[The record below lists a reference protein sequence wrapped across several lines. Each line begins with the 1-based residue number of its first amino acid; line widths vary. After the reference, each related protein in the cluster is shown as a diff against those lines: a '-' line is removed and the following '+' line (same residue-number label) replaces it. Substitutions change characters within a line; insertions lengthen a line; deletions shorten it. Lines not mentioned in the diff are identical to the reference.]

1 MISEKETYDWGEDF
15 DDATFKSCFARSV
28 AVNSQYKQFKT
39 SDPRQLQTADN
50 NDSSQETFKRLTTRP
65 LIPVNEPI
73 MEEVKLRKNSQVSNG
88 NDIRRLSCS
97 SIASSRRTSICSSR
111 ISEIPVEN
119 IVQQSK
125 VNTLQWQLKEV
136 EKSREMYKAVMKQV
150 VTFLERAHRSL
161 ELLGNRLNA
170 KPTVPRSKSEHQI
183 VAGDNGV
190 DTLSNTDDF
199 TMFRDFT
206 WRRPKK
212 QELPP
217 DEIPPE
223 KLSQEAFRLLRTA
236 QSLLN
241 TQEPKLASVDDAP
254 DDLEFL
260 AQLAKEFP
268 QIPEVKPQRA
278 TSFSLSPKLLTP
290 EKETRIST
298 AFNRKLSLQLNETR
312 KTTYKYSHIQ
322 RASPRG
328 SVIEAPFMSSTMND
342 FKDHHVGCS
351 DKVKFKPES
360 EKSNSP
366 PAGSVSS
373 VEDESGFSSMN
384 SFQDVGLPIVGD
396 EVNTKNALLRSMLHN
411 NVEPLNGFARSVDN
425 SVKNGSIE
433 KDVKLWEKPDNV
445 SHKRWSSTPVNC
457 SSTKQSVNVL
467 WV

>member
-1 MISEKETYDWGEDF
+1 
-15 DDATFKSCFARSV
+15 
-28 AVNSQYKQFKT
+28 
-39 SDPRQLQTADN
+39 
-50 NDSSQETFKRLTTRP
+50 
-65 LIPVNEPI
+65 
-73 MEEVKLRKNSQVSNG
+73 
-88 NDIRRLSCS
+88 
-97 SIASSRRTSICSSR
+97 
-111 ISEIPVEN
+111 
-119 IVQQSK
+119 
-125 VNTLQWQLKEV
+125 
-136 EKSREMYKAVMKQV
+136 
-150 VTFLERAHRSL
+150 
-161 ELLGNRLNA
+161 
-170 KPTVPRSKSEHQI
+170 
-183 VAGDNGV
+183 
-190 DTLSNTDDF
+190 
-199 TMFRDFT
+199 MFCR
-206 WRRPKK
+206 RRPKK

-217 DEIPPE
+217 DEITPE

-342 FKDHHVGCS
+342 FKDVGCS

-425 SVKNGSIE
+425 SVKNGIE